1 MALQTN
7 PNLNAQII
15 YELSVQNHTETH
27 DFAGVIRDLDR
38 IRDLG
43 VDVVWLMPIHPR
55 GEKMRFGVCGSPYSV
70 KDFRAI
76 NPAYG
81 TEADFDRLVREVHA
95 RGMKLMLDIVYNHTS
110 QDSVLVQ
117 EHPEYFYQGADGKP
131 MYRFWNDVYDLD
143 YRNEDLCRYMV
154 ETALSWARRGV
165 DGYRCDVA
173 PMVPLSFWTRARAAM
188 DEVNPDFIWLAET
201 HHYPFL
207 VNMRDR
213 GWCVHS
219 DAEMY
224 QAFDITYDY
233 DVHYFYE
240 DYLKGK
246 GTLEQYVD
254 GLNRQKA
261 MYPMNYIKLRFL
273 ENHDQARVCSLVHT
287 DEQLAM
293 WTAFSYFLKGPVLLY
308 AGQEYKVAARTNV
321 TGRTPSPARR
331 RPGCAACCAGSAR
344 SRSCPSP
351 QRAPSSSKSP
361 RRTACSSAAT
371 SGATRC
377 SWARSTST
385 WSPGRSPCPLPTAS
399 TRTCWA
405 ARSRSGAA
413 ARPRPCAP
421 CCCT

>member
-110 QDSVLVQ
+110 QDSVLAQ

-224 QAFDITYDY
+224 QAFDITYD
-233 DVHYFYE
+233 
-240 DYLKGK
+240 L
-246 GTLEQYVD
+246 
-254 GLNRQKA
+254 
-261 MYPMNYIKLRFL
+261 
-273 ENHDQARVCSLVHT
+273 SLIHI
-287 DEQLAM
+287 
-293 WTAFSYFLKGPVLLY
+293 
-308 AGQEYKVAARTNV
+308 
-321 TGRTPSPARR
+321 
-331 RPGCAACCAGSAR
+331 
-344 SRSCPSP
+344 
-351 QRAPSSSKSP
+351 
-361 RRTACSSAAT
+361 
-371 SGATRC
+371 
-377 SWARSTST
+377 
-385 WSPGRSPCPLPTAS
+385 
-399 TRTCWA
+399 
-405 ARSRSGAA
+405 
-413 ARPRPCAP
+413 
-421 CCCT
+421 

>member
-154 ETALSWARRGV
+154 ETALSWAR
-165 DGYRCDVA
+165 
-173 PMVPLSFWTRARAAM
+173 
-188 DEVNPDFIWLAET
+188 
-201 HHYPFL
+201 
-207 VNMRDR
+207 
-213 GWCVHS
+213 
-219 DAEMY
+219 
-224 QAFDITYDY
+224 
-233 DVHYFYE
+233 
-240 DYLKGK
+240 
-246 GTLEQYVD
+246 
-254 GLNRQKA
+254 
-261 MYPMNYIKLRFL
+261 
-273 ENHDQARVCSLVHT
+273 
-287 DEQLAM
+287 
-293 WTAFSYFLKGPVLLY
+293 
-308 AGQEYKVAARTNV
+308 
-321 TGRTPSPARR
+321 
-331 RPGCAACCAGSAR
+331 
-344 SRSCPSP
+344 
-351 QRAPSSSKSP
+351 
-361 RRTACSSAAT
+361 
-371 SGATRC
+371 
-377 SWARSTST
+377 STST

>member
-38 IRDLG
+38 IATWAWTSSGSCPSIRA
-43 VDVVWLMPIHPR
+43 
-55 GEKMRFGVCGSPYSV
+55 GEDALWRLRSPYSV

-188 DEVNPDFIWLAET
+188 DEVNPDFICC
-201 HHYPFL
+201 
-207 VNMRDR
+207 RD
-213 GWCVHS
+213 
-219 DAEMY
+219 A
-224 QAFDITYDY
+224 
-233 DVHYFYE
+233 
-240 DYLKGK
+240 
-246 GTLEQYVD
+246 
-254 GLNRQKA
+254 
-261 MYPMNYIKLRFL
+261 
-273 ENHDQARVCSLVHT
+273 
-287 DEQLAM
+287 
-293 WTAFSYFLKGPVLLY
+293 
-308 AGQEYKVAARTNV
+308 
-321 TGRTPSPARR
+321 
-331 RPGCAACCAGSAR
+331 
-344 SRSCPSP
+344 
-351 QRAPSSSKSP
+351 
-361 RRTACSSAAT
+361 
-371 SGATRC
+371 
-377 SWARSTST
+377 
-385 WSPGRSPCPLPTAS
+385 PLPLP
-399 TRTCWA
+399 RQH
-405 ARSRSGAA
+405 
-413 ARPRPCAP
+413 ARPRLVRPFRRGDVSGL
-421 CCCT
+421 